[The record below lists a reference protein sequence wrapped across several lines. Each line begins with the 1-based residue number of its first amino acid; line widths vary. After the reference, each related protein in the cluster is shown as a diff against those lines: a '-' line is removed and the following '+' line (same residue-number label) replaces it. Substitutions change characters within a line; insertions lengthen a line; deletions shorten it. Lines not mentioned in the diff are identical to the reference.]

1 MPEQSSV
8 ALRSSSPGVNEVE
21 VLIVL
26 GKDDKPKSGGNR
38 EYLRCSCT
46 LDVCY
51 TFTYY
56 YADSLGVPVE
66 VRFLISF
73 ATGSKHLRLKMSNF
87 SLCANVG

>member
-8 ALRSSSPGVNEVE
+8 ALRIYSPGVNEVE

-38 EYLRCSCT
+38 EYLGCSCT
-46 LDVCY
+46 LDM
-51 TFTYY
+51 FTYY